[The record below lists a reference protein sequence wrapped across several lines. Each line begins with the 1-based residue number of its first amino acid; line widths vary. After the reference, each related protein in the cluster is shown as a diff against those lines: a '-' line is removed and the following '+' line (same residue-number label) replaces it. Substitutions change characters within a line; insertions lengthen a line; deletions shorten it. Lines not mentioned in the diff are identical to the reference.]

1 MKKHARSPLTR
12 PKGKIAIYMPKGR
25 REGIE
30 VKVELEK
37 ETLWL
42 TLNQMA
48 QLFKRDKGVI
58 SRHLKNIFDSNELDR
73 KSVVAKN
80 ATTASDGKTYQVEH
94 YNLDVIISVGYRV
107 NSKQGVQFRIWATKT
122 LKEHLIKG
130 YTLNEKRLKK
140 REGQLKDLEKTFIF
154 MKGLLQER
162 RLNLDESSSLLHVI
176 TDYAYAIAT
185 LDAYDHKAL
194 KVEKVSLKKGQSF
207 YYQKAL
213 EIISQLKKELIK
225 KEQATELF
233 GQERQIG
240 QFESCLNSIYQTFG
254 GKDLYPS
261 LEEKA
266 ANLLYLIIKNHP
278 FVDGNKRTGAFLFI
292 WFMNINKL
300 LYSEGGSKRMADNA
314 LISLTLLVAESK
326 PQDKDIIINLIVN
339 LINKRNK

>member
-1 MKKHARSPLTR
+1 
-12 PKGKIAIYMPKGR
+12 MPKGR

-30 VKVELEK
+30 VKVEPEK

-42 TLNQMA
+42 SLNQMA

-58 SRHLKNIFDSNELDR
+58 SRHLKNIFDSRELDR
-73 KSVVAKN
+73 KSTVAKN
-80 ATTASDGKTYQVEH
+80 ATVQREGGREVTRNVEY

-140 REGQLKDLEKTFIF
+140 REDRLKDLEKTMSF
-154 MKGLLQER
+154 MKRLLQER

-194 KVEKVSLKKGQSF
+194 KVEKVSLKKGQSLH
-207 YYQKAL
+207 YQKVL

-240 QFESCLNSIYQTFG
+240 QFESCVNSIYQTFG

-300 LYSEGGSKRMADNA
+300 LYSENGSKRIADNA

-326 PQDKDIIINLIVN
+326 SQDKDIIINLIIN